1 MLFRFLKDMEWDIQS
16 IHIFYTEVL
25 SEKLNLYQ
33 NKNILILMTKMT

>member
-1 MLFRFLKDMEWDIQS
+1 MEWGIQS
-16 IHIFYTEVL
+16 IHIFSTEVI